1 MCGGLTFECQVHIH
15 TKLGSCTAAEK
26 ANLATVHWEKRG
38 KFQMFL
44 DPVSVHV
51 RTILS
56 EVRSAIA
63 VTRSETPDLI
73 STRSLLGTLQDNS
86 LTVICQ
92 EFLCKLEKQH
102 QHAALCQC

>member
-1 MCGGLTFECQVHIH
+1 MNGSEIGTKVAQVSSSFGYCGSRSSGSTCGGLTFECQVHIH

-26 ANLATVHWEKRG
+26 ANLGTVHREKRG

-44 DPVSVHV
+44 DPVSAHV

-73 STRSLLGTLQDNS
+73 SPRSL
-86 LTVICQ
+86 
-92 EFLCKLEKQH
+92 
-102 QHAALCQC
+102 